1 MTRKLNLSIL
11 DGEYTIHRFA
21 PESDIP
27 ALTGNFL
34 SITRTEDEL
43 SIVCAAEIPLKSE
56 KSESGWACI
65 KVLGQLDFGLTGIL
79 AKIAS
84 VLAEAEISIFAIS
97 TYDTDYILVKKEK
110 FEVARESLL
119 NAGYIFV
126 PVIQKLN
133 TKSTK
138 KTQRKKP

>member
-1 MTRKLNLSIL
+1 MTTKLTLSVL
-11 DGEYTIHRFA
+11 GGEYTIHRFP

-27 ALTGNFL
+27 ALMGNFL

-43 SIVCAAEIPLKSE
+43 SIVCDAELPLKSE

-65 KVLGQLDFGLTGIL
+65 KVLGPLDFGLTGIL

-110 FEVARESLL
+110 LIFAVKTLKQ
-119 NAGYIFV
+119 AGYIV
-126 PVIQKLN
+126 LTSNEEIE
-133 TKSTK
+133 
-138 KTQRKKP
+138 

>member
-1 MTRKLNLSIL
+1 MNLKLSIL
-11 DGEYTIHRFA
+11 PSEYTIHRFA

-43 SIVCAAEIPLKSE
+43 SIVCDASISLNSE

-65 KVLGQLDFGLTGIL
+65 KVLGPLDFGLTGIL
-79 AKIAS
+79 ARIAS

-97 TYDTDYILVKKEK
+97 TYDTDYILVKREKLVIAKERLS
-110 FEVARESLL
+110 ET
-119 NAGYIFV
+119 GYVFA
-126 PVIQKLN
+126 PAA
-133 TKSTK
+133 
-138 KTQRKKP
+138 